1 MKNFKISVRYRDTSD
16 NLSRYFS
23 EVSKEELLAPHE
35 EAELAF
41 LAKKGD
47 QKSKDRIIRANLRF
61 VISVAKAYSN
71 KNAPVED
78 LISEGNK
85 GLIEALE
92 IFDPSTGFK
101 FISYAIWHIRKN
113 IFSYLNS
120 HSKIVRIPINVLAD
134 MKRYQD
140 IEGIFI
146 GKHGREPNTE
156 ELIELMQKNGIKTPS
171 NNAIDVIKNKPSQVS
186 LENTIDN
193 DGESKSPINWLAAE
207 DDLENQISR
216 NDAKAIVESMLDQL
230 MPIEKSLIILRYGLR
245 NDKEESMTYF
255 EIGLKHERTAE
266 WARKVILKAEKRIK
280 IIARKKGIKYL
291 I

>member
-1 MKNFKISVRYRDTSD
+1 MKDFKISVRYTDTND

-23 EVSKEELLAPHE
+23 EVSKEELLDPHE
-35 EAELAF
+35 EAELAV
-41 LAKKGD
+41 LAKNGD
-47 QKSKDRIIRANLRF
+47 QKAKDRIIRANLRF

-101 FISYAIWHIRKN
+101 FISYAVWHIRKN
-113 IFSYLNS
+113 IFSYLSS
-120 HSKIVRIPINVLAD
+120 HSRIVRIPINVLSD
-134 MKRYQD
+134 MKKYQE
-140 IEGIFI
+140 IEDVFI
-146 GKHGREPNTE
+146 GEHGREPNTE

-186 LENTIDN
+186 LENPIGN
-193 DGESKSPINWLAAE
+193 DEESKSPINWLAAE

-216 NDAKAIVESMLDQL
+216 NDTKAIIESMLDQL
-230 MPIEKSLIILRYGLR
+230 RPMEKSLIILRYGLR
-245 NDKEESMTYF
+245 NDEEEGMTYF
-255 EIGLKHERTAE
+255 EIGLKHERTPE
-266 WARKVILKAEKRIK
+266 WARGVILKAEKRMK
-280 IIARKKGIKYL
+280 IIARRKGIRYW